1 MLRGL
6 YTLCSVFESIA
17 SIIKQE
23 VHMSL
28 YHSSDRLYCLLYDMY
43 NFNPLGLELNRPHG
57 LHLYTI
63 VPDLVKAMDKIK
75 NLSTILLNIVDI

>member
-1 MLRGL
+1 MLGGL

-28 YHSSDRLYCLLYDMY
+28 YYSSDRLYCLLYDMY
-43 NFNPLGLELNRPHG
+43 NFIQLGLELNRPHG
-57 LHLYTI
+57 PHLYKI
-63 VPDLVKAMDKIK
+63 VPDIVKAMDKIK
-75 NLSTILLNIVDI
+75 NLSTILLKIVDI

>member
-17 SIIKQE
+17 SIIQQE
-23 VHMSL
+23 THMSL
-28 YHSSDRLYCLLYDMY
+28 YHASDRWYCLLYDMY
-43 NFNPLGLELNRPHG
+43 NFNPLGLELNRPHD

>member
-23 VHMSL
+23 AHMSL
-28 YHSSDRLYCLLYDMY
+28 YHSSDRFYCLLYDMY
-43 NFNPLGLELNRPHG
+43 NFNPLGLELNRP
-57 LHLYTI
+57 
-63 VPDLVKAMDKIK
+63 DFVKAMDKIK
-75 NLSTILLNIVDI
+75 NLSTILLQIVDI

>member
-23 VHMSL
+23 AHMSM
-28 YHSSDRLYCLLYDMY
+28 YHSSDRLYCLLNVMYD
-43 NFNPLGLELNRPHG
+43 FNPLVLETNRPHG

-63 VPDLVKAMDKIK
+63 VPYLVKAMDKIK
-75 NLSTILLNIVDI
+75 NLSTILLQIVDI